1 MSVANA
7 WGKQSMKLASSLLT
21 AACLL
26 FPLAAHAVSFDCR
39 KAHSPTEQ
47 LICND
52 PELSAADDQL
62 GALYQNVQSVTKNRR
77 ALRTERDQDWQ
88 WRETNCSDKKCLLTW
103 YWNREEEL
111 TRQLA
116 QLSKDD
122 SGKSSTDDDGAK
134 NPPPQSTP
142 FPKQSLMRAVAWQP
156 PRECTPAST
165 GQTAM
170 LACNA
175 AITEHDPMKPASAGA
190 ADWFCGVAV
199 AQ

>member
-1 MSVANA
+1 
-7 WGKQSMKLASSLLT
+7 MKLASSLLT
-21 AACLL
+21 AGCLL
-26 FPLAAHAVSFDCR
+26 FPLVSHAVSFDCR

-62 GALYQNVQSVTKNRR
+62 GALYQNVQSVTKSPRL
-77 ALRTERDQDWQ
+77 LRMERDQDWQ
-88 WRETNCSDKKCLLTW
+88 WRETNCADKTCLLTW

-122 SGKSSTDDDGAK
+122 SSKTPSDDDSSK
-134 NPPPQSTP
+134 HPPPQSTP
-142 FPKQSLMRAVAWQP
+142 LPKQSLIRAVSWEPA
-156 PRECTPAST
+156 RECTPAST

-170 LACNA
+170 LECNA
-175 AITEHDPMKPASAGA
+175 AIAERNSVKRTGSGT
-190 ADWFCGVAV
+190 ADWFCGVAI